1 MTLELAEPVAFYQFW
16 NMNGMFTGL
25 GAIVIGSLALI
36 IIIATTLLSCMFCKC
51 CVMCRSC
58 GCLKGCMEKCK
69 RAPKEETPAVEGEA
83 GADGENPEGDVEVED
98 FSYAPKPARTGR
110 LRRAATGRA
119 DANASP
125 PGSPAR
131 ANSPGRARSFRRNAA

>member
-1 MTLELAEPVAFYQFW
+1 MTLELTEPVAFYQFW
-16 NMNGMFTGL
+16 NVNGLFTGL
-25 GAIVIGSLALI
+25 GAIVIGALALI
-36 IIIATTLLSCMFCKC
+36 IIIATTVLSCKFCKC
-51 CVMCRSC
+51 CVKWRSC
-58 GCLKGCMEKCK
+58 ECMKGCAEKCK
-69 RAPKEETPAVEGEA
+69 RAPKEETPEGEA

-119 DANASP
+119 DATASP